1 MEFLKDIA
9 LPQSA
14 EHIQLLH
21 YMLILILF
29 LFIPFIGAIFGGTAI
44 SLFYKKKEKADL
56 DNNCRRLSKDSI
68 ELTTINKN
76 VGLILGIIP
85 LLTVILIFSQ
95 LFKSADFS
103 NLIYLSISLLL
114 LTISLNYIYDYR
126 NSFRYLGSVDLNSGM
141 IGLTFLF
148 FALWLFSAGIS
159 VAVFYENWQSEGI
172 IDALFSPVV
181 IIRFLFLLALSVAIA
196 GSAILFG
203 VFYIDRSNGNDD
215 KDYGDFVKQKL
226 VRITFTATVLLPIL
240 IFTNLVIIPGSTLSV
255 AVFAYIMIGL
265 ILLFLAY
272 HFLYMIYIKFSS
284 KYVALLYFTLL
295 FMILT
300 VIIGDQL
307 IISNSTKVHSATLAL
322 NYDEILKELKGEAG
336 PVEIN
341 GEDIYNVKCASCH
354 KFDRKLVGPPH
365 NEVVP
370 KYFGKEA
377 QLVAFIKNPTKIDPE
392 YPPMPNPGL
401 RPNEA
406 KAVVDYIL
414 KKVKEDTQ

>member
-1 MEFLKDIA
+1 
-9 LPQSA
+9 
-14 EHIQLLH
+14 
-21 YMLILILF
+21 
-29 LFIPFIGAIFGGTAI
+29 
-44 SLFYKKKEKADL
+44 
-56 DNNCRRLSKDSI
+56 
-68 ELTTINKN
+68 
-76 VGLILGIIP
+76 
-85 LLTVILIFSQ
+85 
-95 LFKSADFS
+95 
-103 NLIYLSISLLL
+103 
-114 LTISLNYIYDYR
+114 
-126 NSFRYLGSVDLNSGM
+126 
-141 IGLTFLF
+141 
-148 FALWLFSAGIS
+148 
-159 VAVFYENWQSEGI
+159 
-172 IDALFSPVV
+172 
-181 IIRFLFLLALSVAIA
+181 
-196 GSAILFG
+196 
-203 VFYIDRSNGNDD
+203 
-215 KDYGDFVKQKL
+215 
-226 VRITFTATVLLPIL
+226 
-240 IFTNLVIIPGSTLSV
+240 
-255 AVFAYIMIGL
+255 MIGL